1 MEPRSPSVTAMLARR
16 LFLQA
21 MTTPPLH
28 VATLSLCLW
37 GALAPLQAASSANW
51 PSWRGPLANGVAPD
65 AHPPTRW
72 SESDNVQWKV
82 SIPGRG
88 TSTPVI
94 WGDQVFI
101 LTAIPTGAEAPA
113 ETPGT
118 GAAPPEGSDRPR
130 RGGRG
135 GGGGGGMV
143 DQPTRAQ
150 QFTVI
155 SFDRKT
161 GKQRWMHSP
170 RTQMPHE
177 GHHKDHGF
185 ASASPV
191 TDGQHLIVSFGSFGL
206 YGYDLKGRLLWE
218 KDLGDMRTRNS
229 FGEGSS
235 PALDGDTVVVLWDH
249 EGDDFIVA
257 LDKRTGRELW
267 RQQRDEPTGWCTPLI
282 VSHGGRKQ
290 VIVNGTHKV
299 RSYDLK
305 DGKLLWECAGQ
316 TVNAIP
322 SAVSTA
328 DRVFLMSGYR
338 GNALQAIRLDRSGDL
353 TGTDGIVWS
362 HAKSTP
368 YVPSPLLVG
377 NTLYFL
383 SNNSAMLSAFDAGS
397 GKARFEAERLE
408 GINGVYASPVAAD
421 GRVYVVGRDGNTAV
435 LRQGD
440 ALEVLAKNRLD
451 DGFDASPAIVGKQLF
466 LRGRQNLYCIA
477 DK

>member
-1 MEPRSPSVTAMLARR
+1 MNPRR
-16 LFLQA
+16 LVFEA
-21 MTTPPLH
+21 MTTPSLH
-28 VATLSLCLW
+28 LTTLSLCLW
-37 GALAPLQAASSANW
+37 GALAPLQAASPANW
-51 PSWRGPLANGVAPD
+51 PAWRGPLASGVAPD
-65 AHPPTRW
+65 AHPPIRW
-72 SESDNVQWKV
+72 SESENVQWKV

-101 LTAIPTGAEAPA
+101 LTAVPTGPEAAAEASEA
-113 ETPGT
+113 G
-118 GAAPPEGSDRPR
+118 GPPTDRPDRPDRPR
-130 RGGRG
+130 RGGPGGPG
-135 GGGGGGMV
+135 GGAGGMV
-143 DQPTRAQ
+143 DRPTRAQ

-170 RTQMPHE
+170 RTQLPHE

-206 YGYDLKGRLLWE
+206 YGYDLKGKLLWE

-235 PALDGDTVVVLWDH
+235 PALDGNTVVVLWDH

-267 RQQRDEPTGWCTPLI
+267 RQHRDEPTGWCTPLI

-299 RSYDLK
+299 RSYDLQ
-305 DGKLLWECAGQ
+305 DGKLLWECGGQ

-322 SAVSTA
+322 SAVSA
-328 DRVFLMSGYR
+328 GDRVFLMSGYR
-338 GNALQAIRLDRSGDL
+338 GNALQALRLDRSGDL

-397 GKARFEAERLE
+397 GKAHFEAERLE
-408 GINGVYASPVAAD
+408 GLNGVYASPVAAD

-435 LRQGD
+435 LRQGN

-466 LRGRQNLYCIA
+466 LRGRQSLYCIVE
-477 DK
+477 K

>member
-1 MEPRSPSVTAMLARR
+1 
-16 LFLQA
+16 
-21 MTTPPLH
+21 MTTHPLKLT
-28 VATLSLCLW
+28 TLSLCLW
-37 GALAPLQAASSANW
+37 SAWVPLQAAAPANW
-51 PSWRGPLANGVAPD
+51 PAWRGPLASGVAPD
-65 AHPPTRW
+65 AHPPTQW
-72 SESDNVQWKV
+72 SETQNVHWKV

-94 WGDQVFI
+94 WEDQVFI
-101 LTAIPTGAEAPA
+101 LTAVPTGPGPEAPA
-113 ETPGT
+113 KASDSG
-118 GAAPPEGSDRPR
+118 GSSTERPDRPDRPR
-130 RGGRG
+130 RGGVG
-135 GGGGGGMV
+135 GSGGGGGGMV
-143 DQPTRAQ
+143 DRPTQVQ
-150 QFTVI
+150 QFTVM

-161 GKQRWMHSP
+161 GKQRWSHSP
-170 RTQMPHE
+170 RTQLPHE

-191 TDGQHLIVSFGSFGL
+191 TDGKHLIVSFGSFGL
-206 YGYDLKGRLLWE
+206 YGYDLKGKRLWE

-235 PALDGDTVVVLWDH
+235 PALDGNTVVVLWDH

-257 LDKRTGRELW
+257 LDKRDGRELW
-267 RQQRDEPTGWCTPLI
+267 RQTRDEPTGWCTPLI
-282 VSHGGRKQ
+282 VSDGGRKQ
-290 VIVNGTHKV
+290 VIVNGTNKV

-322 SAVSTA
+322 SAVSSG

-338 GNALQAIRLDRSGDL
+338 GNALQSLRLDRSGDL

-383 SNNSAMLSAFDAGS
+383 SNNSAMLSAFDAAS
-397 GKARFEAERLE
+397 GKAHFEAERLD
-408 GINGVYASPVAAD
+408 GLNGVYASPVAAD

-435 LRQGD
+435 LRQGER
-440 ALEVLAKNRLD
+440 LEVLAKNSLD
-451 DGFDASPAIVGKQLF
+451 DGFDASPAVVGKQIF
-466 LRGRQNLYCIA
+466 LRGRQSLYCIA
-477 DK
+477 EK

>member
-1 MEPRSPSVTAMLARR
+1 
-16 LFLQA
+16 
-21 MTTPPLH
+21 MTTHPLKLT
-28 VATLSLCLW
+28 TLSLCLW
-37 GALAPLQAASSANW
+37 SVWAPLQAASPANW
-51 PSWRGPLANGVAPD
+51 PAWRGPLASGVAPD
-65 AHPPTRW
+65 AHPPTQW
-72 SESDNVQWKV
+72 SETQNVQWKV

-94 WGDQVFI
+94 WEDQVFI
-101 LTAIPTGAEAPA
+101 LTAVPTGPEAPA
-113 ETPGT
+113 EASDSG
-118 GAAPPEGSDRPR
+118 GAPAERPDRPDRPR
-130 RGGRG
+130 RGGAG
-135 GGGGGGMV
+135 GPGGGGGGMV
-143 DQPTRAQ
+143 DRPTRAQ
-150 QFTVI
+150 QFTVL

-161 GKQRWMHSP
+161 GKQRWSHSP
-170 RTQMPHE
+170 RTQLPHE

-191 TDGQHLIVSFGSFGL
+191 TDGKHLIVSFGSFGL
-206 YGYDLKGRLLWE
+206 YGYDLKGKLLWK

-235 PALDGDTVVVLWDH
+235 PALDGNTVVVLWDH

-257 LDKRTGRELW
+257 LDKRDGRELW
-267 RQQRDEPTGWCTPLI
+267 RQTRDEPTGWCTPLI

-290 VIVNGTHKV
+290 VIVNGTNKI

-322 SAVSTA
+322 SAVSA
-328 DRVFLMSGYR
+328 GDRVFLMSGYR
-338 GNALQAIRLDRSGDL
+338 GNALQSLRLDRSGDL

-383 SNNSAMLSAFDAGS
+383 SNNSAMLSAFDAAS
-397 GKARFEAERLE
+397 GKAHFEAERLD
-408 GINGVYASPVAAD
+408 GLNGVYASPVAAA

-435 LRQGD
+435 LRQGER
-440 ALEVLAKNRLD
+440 LEVLAKNRLD

-466 LRGRQNLYCIA
+466 LRGRQSLYCIA
-477 DK
+477 EK

>member
-1 MEPRSPSVTAMLARR
+1 MNSS
-16 LFLQA
+16 
-21 MTTPPLH
+21 
-28 VATLSLCLW
+28 TLRIAVLSCCLSTS
-37 GALAPLQAASSANW
+37 GLLAPVGAAAHW
-51 PSWRGPLANGVAPD
+51 PAWRGPLANGVAPD

-72 SESDNVQWKV
+72 SETNHVQWKAP
-82 SIPGRG
+82 IPGRG
-88 TSTPVI
+88 TSTPIV
-94 WGDQVFI
+94 WGDQVFV
-101 LTAIPTGAEAPA
+101 LTAVPTGPEAA
-113 ETPGT
+113 SEESGASA
-118 GAAPPEGSDRPR
+118 AAPDRSERPDRSR
-130 RGGRG
+130 RGGPGGGRGGPG

-143 DQPTRAQ
+143 DRPTRAQ

-161 GKQRWMHSP
+161 GRQRWSHSP
-170 RTQMPHE
+170 RTQLPHE

-191 TDGQHLIVSFGSFGL
+191 TDGKHLIVSFGSFGL
-206 YGYDLKGRLLWE
+206 YGYDLKGKLLWE

-235 PALDGDTVVVLWDH
+235 PALDGNTVVVLWDH

-257 LDKRTGRELW
+257 LDKRSGRELW
-267 RQQRDEPTGWCTPLI
+267 RQTRDEPTGWCTPLI
-282 VSHGGRKQ
+282 VAHGGRKQ

-322 SAVSTA
+322 SAVA
-328 DRVFLMSGYR
+328 GKDRVFVMSGYR
-338 GNALQAIRLDRSGDL
+338 GNALQALRLDRSGDL

-368 YVPSPLLVG
+368 YVPSPLLVDG
-377 NTLYFL
+377 SLYFL
-383 SNNSAMLSAFDAGS
+383 SNNSAMLSAFDAAS
-397 GKARFEAERLE
+397 GKAHFEAERLD
-408 GINGVYASPVAAD
+408 GLNGVYASPVAAD

-435 LRQGD
+435 LRQGPR
-440 ALEVLAKNRLD
+440 LEVLSVNRLD

-466 LRGRQNLYCIA
+466 LRGRQSLYCIA
-477 DK
+477 EGR

>member
-1 MEPRSPSVTAMLARR
+1 
-16 LFLQA
+16 
-21 MTTPPLH
+21 MTTHPHKLT
-28 VATLSLCLW
+28 TLSLCLW
-37 GALAPLQAASSANW
+37 SAWVPLQAAAPANW
-51 PSWRGPLANGVAPD
+51 PAWRGPLASGVAPD
-65 AHPPTRW
+65 AHPPTQW
-72 SESDNVQWKV
+72 SETQNVHWKV

-94 WGDQVFI
+94 WEDQVFI
-101 LTAIPTGAEAPA
+101 LTAVPTGPGPEAPA
-113 ETPGT
+113 KASDSG
-118 GAAPPEGSDRPR
+118 GSPTERPDRPDRPR
-130 RGGRG
+130 RGGG
-135 GGGGGGMV
+135 GGSGGGGGGMV
-143 DQPTRAQ
+143 DRPTQVQ
-150 QFTVI
+150 QFTVM

-161 GKQRWMHSP
+161 GKQRWSHSP
-170 RTQMPHE
+170 RTQLPHE

-191 TDGQHLIVSFGSFGL
+191 TDGKHLIVSFGSFGL
-206 YGYDLKGRLLWE
+206 YGYDLKGKRLWE

-235 PALDGDTVVVLWDH
+235 PALDGNTVVVLWDH

-257 LDKRTGRELW
+257 LDKRDGRELW
-267 RQQRDEPTGWCTPLI
+267 RQTRDEPTGWCTPLI
-282 VSHGGRKQ
+282 VSDGGRKQ
-290 VIVNGTHKV
+290 VIVNGTNKV

-322 SAVSTA
+322 SAVSSG

-338 GNALQAIRLDRSGDL
+338 GNALQALRLDRSGDL

-383 SNNSAMLSAFDAGS
+383 SNNSAMLSAFDAAS
-397 GKARFEAERLE
+397 GKAHFEAERLD
-408 GINGVYASPVAAD
+408 GLNGVYASPVAAD

-435 LRQGD
+435 LRQGER
-440 ALEVLAKNRLD
+440 LEVLAKNSLD
-451 DGFDASPAIVGKQLF
+451 DGFDASPAIVGKQIF
-466 LRGRQNLYCIA
+466 LRGRQSLYCIA
-477 DK
+477 EK

>member
-51 PSWRGPLANGVAPD
+51 PAWRGPLANGVAPD

-72 SESDNVQWKV
+72 SEPDNVQWKV

-338 GNALQAIRLDRSGDL
+338 GNALQAIRLDRTGDL